1 MEVVDMFGR
10 KEHNTDEGK
19 EKIVN
24 LKSGMNNF
32 RTDFTWDHLQK
43 FYNVKI

>member
-19 EKIVN
+19 VKIVKI
-24 LKSGMNNF
+24 KSGMNNF
-32 RTDFTWDHLQK
+32 RTNFIWDHLQN
-43 FYNVKI
+43 FYSLKI

>member
-1 MEVVDMFGR
+1 MKIVDMFDR

-19 EKIVN
+19 EKIVKI
-24 LKSGMNNF
+24 KSGMNNL

>member
-1 MEVVDMFGR
+1 MKVVDMFER

-32 RTDFTWDHLQK
+32 RTDFT
-43 FYNVKI
+43 

>member
-1 MEVVDMFGR
+1 MFDR

-19 EKIVN
+19 EKTVKI
-24 LKSGMNNF
+24 KSGMNNF
-32 RTDFTWDHLQK
+32 RTDFNWDHLQK